1 MKRRGIEF
9 RALSKSL
16 FVCLFVC
23 SCPSKLAA
31 VRWATRGRRTEA
43 NTHTHT
49 QKERERERDAREPER
64 SEGGD
69 GSPPGLQVG
78 AHCIHTSRTLVLDT
92 LAAAAE
98 PKWTAGERTE
108 VPSEGLRVC
117 R

>member
-1 MKRRGIEF
+1 MLLSGGP
-9 RALSKSL
+9 RAGD
-16 FVCLFVC
+16 
-23 SCPSKLAA
+23 
-31 VRWATRGRRTEA
+31 GRRQ
-43 NTHTHT
+43 THTHT
-49 QKERERERDAREPER
+49 ERKRERERERERDAREPER